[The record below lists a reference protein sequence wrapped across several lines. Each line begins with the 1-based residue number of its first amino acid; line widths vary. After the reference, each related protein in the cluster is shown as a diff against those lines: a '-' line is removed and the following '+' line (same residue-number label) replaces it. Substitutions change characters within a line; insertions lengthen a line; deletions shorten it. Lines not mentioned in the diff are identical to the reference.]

1 MSDGP
6 GDMAR
11 LERAEA
17 LKAAGLPSGAKFAD
31 DEANDDAAAGAI
43 KAAARRVTGALD
55 AARLLLALCGGAM
68 KTAGVPLGA
77 TAADL
82 ARAALDAATEPRS

>member
-1 MSDGP
+1 MSGIDDP
-6 GDMAR
+6 INDR
-11 LERAEA
+11 L
-17 LKAAGLPSGAKFAD
+17 GLPGLAKIEGDA
-31 DEANDDAAAGAI
+31 ANDDAASGAI

-77 TAADL
+77 TAVDL
-82 ARAALDAATEPRS
+82 ARAALDAATEKRA